1 MIPDAS
7 SAGDDRLLVVPEPV
21 LAAADGDTVTPVWL
35 NEAGGVTYRLGD
47 GPDRRFAKW
56 APHGS
61 GLDLHAEEMR
71 LRWAVEHAVV
81 PRVLEI
87 GSDDEGDHLVTAG
100 LPGRSAVDLRWVR
113 DPERAVRAA
122 GHGLRVLHD
131 ALPVDD
137 CPFSW
142 SVEDR
147 IATSARARTAPP
159 SSHPDSLG
167 PAPEVDRLVVCHGD
181 ACVPNTL
188 LLDDGTWSGHVDLD
202 ALGVAD
208 RWADIAVA
216 TMSLE
221 WNYGPGW
228 DAVWLDAYGIDPD
241 PARTAFYRGLWDA
254 T

>member
-21 LAAADGDTVTPVWL
+21 LAAADGATVTPVWL

-100 LPGRSAVDLRWVR
+100 LPGRSAGS
-113 DPERAVRAA
+113 ACRAA
-122 GHGLRVLHD
+122 AASDRRAHD
-131 ALPVDD
+131 EARPAQRDGPRRRTRAQV
-137 CPFSW
+137 
-142 SVEDR
+142 
-147 IATSARARTAPP
+147 SARP
-159 SSHPDSLG
+159 SWPS
-167 PAPEVDRLVVCHGD
+167 
-181 ACVPNTL
+181 
-188 LLDDGTWSGHVDLD
+188 
-202 ALGVAD
+202 
-208 RWADIAVA
+208 
-216 TMSLE
+216 
-221 WNYGPGW
+221 
-228 DAVWLDAYGIDPD
+228 
-241 PARTAFYRGLWDA
+241 
-254 T
+254 